1 MVRNRL
7 LYIYTERRRY
17 RLSPPV
23 MAGLDPAISY
33 PHQIAN
39 DAIPGSNHP
48 MVMAGT
54 CLDMPRHDVVGP
66 FRAVR
71 QSLGPL
77 ELVSG

>member
-1 MVRNRL
+1 MDG
-7 LYIYTERRRY
+7 IGSFTFMPSAEDTDFA
-17 RLSPPV
+17 PV

-33 PHQIAN
+33 PHRIAN
-39 DAIPGSNHP
+39 DAIPVSNHP

-54 CLDMPRHDVVGP
+54 CLDMPRHDVAGP

-77 ELVSG
+77 ELVAG